1 MVSNIILFANGRVGF
16 EICNYLYSI
25 NENIQRIYIIDS
37 DAQYAEKIKN
47 SFVDIDIFHAEQ
59 LKNSSHVQELKT
71 LAIDYMITVYWPYLL
86 KPEIFDL
93 SKNGCINFHPA
104 LLPTNRGWY
113 PHVHNILYESPAGVT
128 LHLIDEGADTG
139 PILAQKK
146 IDVEPIDTAFTLYE
160 KLQNE
165 IIDLFK
171 KTWLKI
177 KNGEILPKLQ
187 DESNSSYHKKREM
200 DDLDYIDLEKTFTGR
215 ELINLLRARTFG
227 NKGFAYFRVGEKKIF
242 LNLKLNY
249 TDEF

>member
-1 MVSNIILFANGRVGF
+1 
-16 EICNYLYSI
+16 
-25 NENIQRIYIIDS
+25 
-37 DAQYAEKIKN
+37 
-47 SFVDIDIFHAEQ
+47 
-59 LKNSSHVQELKT
+59 
-71 LAIDYMITVYWPYLL
+71 MIPSY
-86 KPEIFDL
+86 
-93 SKNGCINFHPA
+93 NH
-104 LLPTNRGWY
+104 
-113 PHVHNILYESPAGVT
+113 
-128 LHLIDEGADTG
+128 
-139 PILAQKK
+139 
-146 IDVEPIDTAFTLYE
+146 E

-200 DDLDYIDLEKTFTGR
+200 DDLDYIDLEKTFTGK